1 MTSAP
6 PQKRTPQRILVS
18 DFDGTMTRHDFY
30 QLAVSRLVPADLPD
44 YWTEYLQKRLTHF
57 QALQA
62 IFAAIRG
69 EEEHVVQ
76 VVRAME
82 IDPQLRPAVDRLQQ
96 AGWRII
102 VASAGC
108 SWYIQR
114 LLAEAGVSVELH
126 ANPGSYEAQNGLR
139 MTLPATSPYFCPS
152 LGVNKAQIV
161 RTALRAGADV
171 AFAGDGYPDLEAAV
185 LVPEQRRFARGALGE
200 TLRQRR
206 FGFRSFSSW
215 EEIAAQLVPEIGI

>member
-1 MTSAP
+1 MTAESP
-6 PQKRTPQRILVS
+6 SQRILVS

-30 QLAVSRLVPADLPD
+30 RLAIRRLVPADLPD

-69 EEEHVVQ
+69 EEDQVVQ

-82 IDPQLRPAVDRLQQ
+82 IDPRLGPAVDRLQQ

-114 LLAEAGVSVELH
+114 LLADAGVAVEVH
-126 ANPGSYEAQNGLR
+126 ANPGFYQAQGGLR
-139 MTLPATSPYFCPS
+139 MTWPTTSPYFCPS

-161 RTALRAGADV
+161 RAALGTGADT

-185 LVPEQRRFARGALGE
+185 LVPEQRRFARGALAEALGE
-200 TLRQRR
+200 RGL
-206 FGFRSFSSW
+206 GFRFFPSW
-215 EEIAAQLVPEIGI
+215 FEIAMHLTTKPSA